1 LIVDSVLEQFVLDC
15 RALFGDDLRS
25 VFLYGSAAAEDFVP
39 GVSDYNLG
47 VVLKEVRPE
56 HLRRASTKVRA
67 WARRRVSPPLLLDL
81 EFMRR
86 SLDVFPIEFLEMK
99 AAHRTLFGPDPFVDL
114 HVSGMNLRLQCEFEI
129 KSKLLR
135 LRGGVLRANRSP
147 RALLSLAMGSL
158 KSILLILRN
167 YLRLRGESVP
177 SRLPSVLDRIEARE
191 GLALPTLR
199 RLLAVREGQEK
210 LKRRE
215 IEALVETYLEEVE
228 LVAERLDSVSVA
240 GTDAS
245 REGGGE
251 KTVSGGDGPR

>member
-1 LIVDSVLEQFVLDC
+1 LIVDSALDQFVLDC
-15 RALFGDDLRS
+15 RALFGDDLGS

-67 WARRRVSPPLLLDL
+67 WARRRVSPPLLLDP

-114 HVSGMNLRLQCEFEI
+114 HVSGKNLRLQCEFEI

-135 LRGGVLRANRSP
+135 LRAGVLRANRSP
-147 RALLSLAMGSL
+147 RALLALAMSSL

-177 SRLPSVLDRIEARE
+177 SRLPSVLNRIETRE

-210 LKRRE
+210 LKRKE
-215 IEALVETYLEEVE
+215 IETIVETYVEEVE
-228 LVAERLDSVSVA
+228 LIAERVDAVPVA
-240 GTDAS
+240 GPEAS
-245 REGGGE
+245 REGRGE
-251 KTVSGGDGPR
+251 KIVSDGEGPQ